1 MQDCKLLMESG
12 HLPSSLTTAVLS
24 RLLNRYSL
32 DYRPISNLKV
42 IFKIME
48 TILAVPLQD
57 YLESNQLNEPLQSAY
72 KRFHSHW

>member
-1 MQDCKLLMESG
+1 MESG

-24 RLLNRYSL
+24 RLLNRSSL
-32 DYRPISNLKV
+32 DYRPIPNLKV

-48 TILAVPLQD
+48 KILAVPLQD
-57 YLESNQLNEPLQSAY
+57 YLELKQLNEPLQSAY

>member
-1 MQDCKLLMESG
+1 MESG

-42 IFKIME
+42 ILKIIE
-48 TILAVPLQD
+48 KILVVPLQD
-57 YLESNQLNEPLQSAY
+57 YLESNQLYEPLQSAY
-72 KRFHSHW
+72 K

>member
-1 MQDCKLLMESG
+1 MESS
-12 HLPSSLTTAVLS
+12 HLTSSLKTAVLS
-24 RLLNRYSL
+24 RLLKRSSL

-57 YLESNQLNEPLQSAY
+57 YLELKQLNEPLQSGY